1 MLKKKSFWI
10 VISLAV
16 LALAAGGYYVY
27 TTRLAAAAETT
38 EIDSLQTA
46 VASQGD
52 LVILASGTG
61 SITPAKQISLGF
73 DESGTLIELSVQDGD
88 NVSAGQVL
96 ARLQT
101 SESEETIAQKIAEA
115 ELSVIQ
121 AQNAVDNLY
130 DNADVARTEALNN
143 IATYSEEV
151 RDAQYAMANYTMPTF
166 LKGLDTV
173 KAIEET
179 KAALDAATL
188 AFEPYKYL
196 SEYNDQREAA
206 LEVLNLAQSR
216 YDAAV
221 DRLNIEYVLQVAQ
234 ANLSKAQKDYEKYKD
249 GPAGDELAEA
259 QGTLENAK
267 ANLALAQAEK
277 SILDLVAPF
286 DGTVLSAEATV
297 GGTVDAAV
305 ITLADLEPPTL
316 EAYFDESDLDKVV
329 VGYPVNVVFDA
340 YPDSTFSGKVVLV
353 SKSLSSVSDVSA
365 VKAIVELDT
374 EGVNPSVSLPVGL
387 SGAVDVIAGEAK
399 NAVLVPVE
407 ALRDLG
413 DGEYA
418 VFVIEN
424 GEPKLR
430 LVEVG
435 LMDLNNCRDQI
446 WSGGRRD
453 RLYRCLPKIQ

>member
-10 VISLAV
+10 IASLAA
-16 LALAAGGYYVY
+16 LALAGGGYYIY
-27 TTRLAAAAETT
+27 TTRLAAAAEPAATQT
-38 EIDSLQTA
+38 LQTA

-52 LVILASGTG
+52 LTILASGTG
-61 SITPAKQISLGF
+61 SIVPAKEISLGF

-88 NVSAGQVL
+88 NVSTGQIL

-101 SESEETIAQKIAEA
+101 SDTEETIAQKIAEA

-121 AQNAVDNLY
+121 AQNAV
-130 DNADVARTEALNN
+130 NALHENAEVSRTEALNN
-143 IATYSEEV
+143 IATYSAEV

-173 KAIEET
+173 EAIEMT
-179 KAALDAATL
+179 KAALDQATL

-196 SEYNDQREAA
+196 SEYNDQREEA
-206 LEVLNLAQSR
+206 LEVLNYAQAE

-221 DRLNIEYVLQVAQ
+221 DRLNLEYVLQVAQ
-234 ANLSKAQKDYEKYKD
+234 ANLEKAQHDYAKYKD
-249 GPAGDELAEA
+249 GPASDELAEA

-286 DGTVLSAEATV
+286 DGTVLSADATV

-305 ITLADLEPPTL
+305 VTLADLEPPTL

-329 VGYPVNVVFDA
+329 VGYPVDVIFDA
-340 YPDSTFSGKVVLV
+340 YPDTTFSGNVVLV

-365 VKAIVELDT
+365 VKAIVELEMEGADT
-374 EGVNPSVSLPVGL
+374 SVSMPVGL
-387 SGAVDVIAGEAK
+387 SAAVDVIAGEAK
-399 NAVLVPVE
+399 NAVLVPIE
-407 ALRDLG
+407 ALRELG
-413 DGEYA
+413 DGEYG

-424 GEPKLR
+424 GAPKLR
-430 LVEVG
+430 VVVVG
-435 LMDLNNCRDQI
+435 LMDLTSAEI
-446 WSGGRRD
+446 KSGLSVSEVVSLGGD
-453 RLYRCLPKIQ
+453 GDE